1 MESNAL
7 SPCPTGTRPTSP
19 QTSTKTF
26 PKTSPSGIVL
36 FVLLSGGFMTVFDLF
51 VVNVAIPAL
60 QRDIGASLADIGM
73 IIAGY
78 ELTFGCLLMTGGRL
92 GDIFQRRTIFAL
104 GMLGFGAASLLCGLA
119 PSTEMLIA
127 GRLLQGAAAALLFPQ
142 IYALLKTLYEDTARR
157 RAFALL
163 GMTLGLA
170 AIAGQVLGGFLVEAN
185 FYGLG
190 WRVVFLINLPISLA
204 CAFLCRHIPSEHRS
218 AQKISWAELD
228 LMGVA
233 LITLALFLLLLPLLE
248 IRSFTHPGPII
259 AYIGA
264 SLMLLGLYL
273 AHEKRQKRRNLP
285 VAIDLSLLTNT
296 NFALGIL
303 VVLVIYSTATAF
315 FLCFALLM
323 QTGHGFSPMM
333 SGSLMAPASVGFVLA
348 SLIAPKLFHHF
359 GIRAVAL
366 GSLIYAIGFAALA
379 LLVTGSGFETTQYP
393 LSPGTL
399 KMLAVMLPIQFLLGF
414 GQGLAMTPLL
424 NIVIGFV
431 TDHRHTGM
439 ASGMIATMQQIGG
452 AFGVA
457 VIGLI
462 FTIPS
467 TPANPETRS
476 IDTPHG
482 ANQIDLYNTAFGH
495 VMLYTIAAALFAS
508 MILFWLN
515 HRSKKAIDP
524 TNQAA

>member
-1 MESNAL
+1 MKHDAL
-7 SPCPTGTRPTSP
+7 SFQPTGTPPTS
-19 QTSTKTF
+19 TH
-26 PKTSPSGIVL
+26 TSPRGLVL

-92 GDIFQRRTIFAL
+92 GDIFQRRKMFSL
-104 GMLGFGAASLLCGLA
+104 GMLAFGAASLVCGLA
-119 PSTEMLIA
+119 PSTELLIA

-142 IYALLKTLYEDTARR
+142 IYALLKILYDDTARR

-190 WRVVFLINLPISLA
+190 WRSVFLINLPISLA
-204 CAFLCRHIPSEHRS
+204 CAFLCRYIPPENR
-218 AQKISWAELD
+218 APQKNSLADLD
-228 LMGVA
+228 LIGVA

-248 IRSFTHPGPII
+248 IRSFSHPGPIM
-259 AYIGA
+259 AYVAGA
-264 SLMLLGLYL
+264 LACLGLYL
-273 AHEKRQKRRNLP
+273 VHEKRQKRRNLP
-285 VAIDLSLLTNT
+285 VAIDLALLTNA
-296 NFALGIL
+296 NFAIGIL
-303 VVLVIYSTATAF
+303 VVLIIYSTATSF

-323 QTGHGFSPMM
+323 QTGHGFSPLI
-333 SGSLMAPASVGFVLA
+333 SGSLMAPASIGFVLA
-348 SLIAPKLFHHF
+348 SLIAPKLFRHF

-366 GSLIYAIGFAALA
+366 GSLIYATGFTALA
-379 LLVTGSGFETTQYP
+379 LLVTGSIFSAAHYP
-393 LSPGTL
+393 LSPNTL

-414 GQGLAMTPLL
+414 GQGLSMTPLL

-431 TDHRHTGM
+431 TDPRHTGM

-462 FTIPS
+462 FTIP
-467 TPANPETRS
+467 TPRS
-476 IDTPHG
+476 IDAPQTAAHE
-482 ANQIDLYNTAFGH
+482 IDLYNSAFGH
-495 VMLYTIAAALFAS
+495 VMIYTIAAALCTS
-508 MILFWLN
+508 MILIWLD
-515 HRSKKAIDP
+515 RRWKQTQSIR
-524 TNQAA
+524 NQRA

>member
-1 MESNAL
+1 MKPHAL
-7 SPCPTGTRPTSP
+7 SSQPIGYPATS
-19 QTSTKTF
+19 SRA
-26 PKTSPSGIVL
+26 SPNGLVL

-92 GDIFQRRTIFAL
+92 GDIFQRRTVFAL
-104 GMLGFGAASLLCGLA
+104 GMLAFGAASLLCGFA
-119 PSTEMLIA
+119 PSTQILIA

-142 IYALLKTLYEDTARR
+142 IYALLKVLYDDTARR

-185 FYGLG
+185 VYGLG
-190 WRVVFLINLPISLA
+190 WRTIFLINLPISLA
-204 CAFLCRHIPSEHRS
+204 CAFLCRYIPSENHSKRQTS
-218 AQKISWAELD
+218 LADLD
-228 LMGVA
+228 LVGVA

-248 IRSFTHPGPII
+248 IQSFSYPGGMMV
-259 AYIGA
+259 YLGGA
-264 SLMLLGLYL
+264 LTLFGIYL
-273 AHEKRQKRRNLP
+273 VHERRQKRQNMP
-285 VAIDLSLLTNT
+285 VAIELSLLTNA

-303 VVLVIYSTATAF
+303 VVLIIYSTTTSF

-323 QTGHGFSPMM
+323 QTGHGFSPLI
-333 SGSLMAPASVGFVLA
+333 SGSLMAPASIGFVLS
-348 SLIAPKLFHHF
+348 SLIAPRMFRHF
-359 GIRAVAL
+359 GIRSVAV
-366 GSLIYAIGFAALA
+366 GSLTYAAGFAALA
-379 LLVTGSGFETTQYP
+379 LLVTGTAFSNTQYP
-393 LSPGTL
+393 LGSGNIT
-399 KMLAVMLPIQFLLGF
+399 MLAAMLPIQFLLGF
-414 GQGLAMTPLL
+414 GQGLSTTPLL

-462 FTIPS
+462 FAIPIVEVDQN
-467 TPANPETRS
+467 TA
-476 IDTPHG
+476 DH
-482 ANQIDLYNTAFGH
+482 IDLYNSAFGR
-495 VMLYTIAAALFAS
+495 VMLYTIAAALCAS
-508 MILFWLN
+508 VILIWLDL
-515 HRSKKAIDP
+515 RGRKARNVK
-524 TNQAA
+524 NQMV